1 MPFFSL
7 SLSFSFLPLQSIQL
21 QCHFLKSEIV
31 TTLINP
37 KGLAQSF
44 ILTVQYILHVLVYS
58 SSHDPFFSFWPKLH
72 VNTNLHIPKS
82 STFFDTHVKTYFLQ
96 LILICYLTIGS
107 KARAPSQSYFKTIDD
122 NRSSKKKSYSH
133 TYNKKKKR
141 GLNCRR
147 GHIFEW
153 LLHWIQRRVA

>member
-1 MPFFSL
+1 M
-7 SLSFSFLPLQSIQL
+7 
-21 QCHFLKSEIV
+21 

-58 SSHDPFFSFWPKLH
+58 SSLDPFFSFWPKLH

-133 TYNKKKKR
+133 TCNKEKM
-141 GLNCRR
+141 G
-147 GHIFEW
+147 FE
-153 LLHWIQRRVA
+153 LPARARF